1 METSEFAVELRKQEE
16 KDVVENLYAMLQI
29 REAVA
34 RSQMFSKIGILKN
47 FLRISKIKKVFLFQR
62 FLL

>member
-34 RSQMFSKIGILKN
+34 RS
-47 FLRISKIKKVFLFQR
+47 
-62 FLL
+62 